1 MDREFTKA
9 DLRENRTAAAFGY
22 LAFFVPLILCP
33 KSKLGHY
40 CANQGLLLLIVIV
53 LVRLLFEVFS
63 MIPWI
68 GWLFSVVGGV
78 LALAGVLV
86 GLFCVVQLT
95 TFSRVTE
102 LPYIGAF
109 RLLPEVDS

>member
-1 MDREFTKA
+1 
-9 DLRENRTAAAFGY
+9 
-22 LAFFVPLILCP
+22 
-33 KSKLGHY
+33 
-40 CANQGLLLLIVIV
+40 
-53 LVRLLFEVFS
+53 

>member
-9 DLRENRTAAAFGY
+9 DLRENRTAAAFV
-22 LAFFVPLILCP
+22 VPLILCP
-33 KSKLGHY
+33 KSKLGRY

>member
-33 KSKLGHY
+33 KSKLGRY

-68 GWLFSVVGGV
+68 GWLFQSSAAFWRWRACWSVCF
-78 LALAGVLV
+78 A
-86 GLFCVVQLT
+86 
-95 TFSRVTE
+95 
-102 LPYIGAF
+102 
-109 RLLPEVDS
+109 